1 MNTIVAKENIRLDIV
16 LQKELKTSRSQVEN
30 FIKTVGI
37 KVNDKTIFKSGYK
50 IKIGDIISY
59 DLPKVTSKK
68 EYEVNFDVD
77 IIYEDDD
84 LLVLNK
90 PPFLTIHP
98 APSVK
103 EATLVEWLKS
113 KNFTLSNLSGEER
126 AGIVHRID
134 KETSG
139 ALVVAKNNS
148 SHSALSQ
155 QLSDKTMGRYYL
167 AIIDSPLKED
177 IVIEKNIAR
186 NPKNRLKML
195 ASENGKYAK
204 TSFKKL
210 LLSKDEK
217 YELIVAK
224 LYTGRTHQIR
234 AHLAYINRHILADF
248 TYGFKSNK
256 DKINRIMLH
265 AYTIYFTHPTN
276 SKKVFF
282 KAPLFDDM
290 REILE
295 KNFDKEELHEKLS
308 IDFILNKFATS

>member
-30 FIKTVGI
+30 FIKNIGV
-37 KVNDKTIFKSGYK
+37 KVNNKTILKSGYK
-50 IKIGDIISY
+50 VKVGDIINYS
-59 DLPKVTSKK
+59 LPKVTSKEK
-68 EYEVNFDVD
+68 YEVDFDVD
-77 IIYEDDD
+77 IIHEDDD
-84 LLVLNK
+84 LLVINK

-139 ALVVAKNNS
+139 ALVVAKNNN
-148 SHSALSQ
+148 SHSHLSE
-155 QLSDKTMGRYYL
+155 QLSDKSMGRYYL
-167 AIIDSPLKED
+167 AIIDTPLKED

-195 ASENGKYAK
+195 AGENGKYAK

-210 LLSKDEK
+210 LTSKNGK
-217 YELIVAK
+217 YSLIAAK

-234 AHLAYINRHILADF
+234 AHLALINRHILADF

-265 AYTIYFTHPTN
+265 AYIIYFTHPAN
-276 SKKVFF
+276 SKKVFL

-290 REILE
+290 RDILE
-295 KNFDKEELHEKLS
+295 KQFDKKELHEKLS
-308 IDFILNKFATS
+308 SDFILNKFTTS